1 MRVLG
6 ASLVVGAALVLVPS
20 GGPANAETTLCTAIS
35 GLPFTISASGVYCLH
50 GNLTTASPAGTAIT
64 VNADN
69 VVIDLNGH
77 VLSNNGAGVTTQ
89 AIGIGTLNHRDVT
102 VKNGTIRLF
111 QQCVVLDEAT
121 TPTQNRTHLVEDLN
135 VENCRFVGIRVEG
148 QSSTVR
154 RNVVRDTGGGLSLSG
169 EAIAVNGQGS
179 QVLDNLVHHVIVG
192 STASV
197 GISVS
202 GLDMMVV
209 NNRVSGAGVGII
221 FESGTSGAYRDNLT
235 SSVGTPYDTS
245 SAPAVVNAGNNH

>member
-6 ASLVVGAALVLVPS
+6 PSLVVGAALVLMLS
-20 GGPANAETTLCTAIS
+20 GGPASAETTLCTAITT
-35 GLPFTISASGVYCLH
+35 LPFTINNAGVYCLH
-50 GNLTTASPAGTAIT
+50 GNLTTASPTGVGIT

-77 VLSNNGAGVTTQ
+77 VLSNNGAGATTQ
-89 AIGIGTLNHRDVT
+89 AIGISTLNHRDVT

-154 RNVVRDTGGGLSLSG
+154 RNVVRDTGGGLSLNG

-179 QVLDNLVHHVIVG
+179 QVLDNLVHHVIG
-192 STASV
+192 SGSAV

-209 NNRVSGAGVGII
+209 NNRVSGADVGII
-221 FESGTSGAYRDNLT
+221 FESGSSGAYRDNLT

-245 SAPAVVNAGNNH
+245 SAPSVVNAGNNH